1 MKNLNSFLK
10 IGLALSWVLIAVV
23 PSNAQSGNQSDIT
36 GPNPVEVI
44 PTQDSEVDSGNFSDI
59 TGPNPVEVIPTQD
72 SEADSGNQSDT
83 TGPNPVEVIPTQDSE
98 ADSGNQSDTTG
109 PNSVEITP
117 TQDSETE
124 NIEEVQTNKVVP
136 EVNRPAY
143 ESLLQQANLKVA
155 VQLQEEFQAQEFKNH
170 LGIEL
175 YGALPAVED
184 VSEKLYELWQ
194 QTGKKAAFIYVS
206 SQSDQLE
213 TFTVFPEAPNRDT
226 DKLKA
231 VASKQSAPASVE
243 EVTLR
248 ETLPEVSRQML
259 LETVGQFR
267 REITIPRKRKF
278 TTYLRPAQQLYK
290 WLIAPVEA
298 QLQTNEIDIVV
309 FSMDAGL
316 RSLPV
321 AALHDGQQF
330 LVEKYG
336 VAVVPSFALADLGY
350 TDVRQAPILAMGA
363 SKFTELSPLPAV
375 PIELQNA
382 SIGNWQGE
390 SFLNER
396 FTLDNFKTQ
405 NKQQQFGI
413 IHLATHAEFR
423 PGELSNSFIQFFD
436 ERLSVTK
443 LRKIANELGWS
454 KAKTSPIEL
463 LVLSACQTAL
473 GDEQAELGF
482 AGLAVQSGVKSAL
495 ASLWYVSDAGTLAL
509 MSEFYKHLS
518 QSPVKTLALQQTQL
532 AMLRGEVLVENGK
545 LKLSDGET
553 ISLPPELAV
562 QGNFNLSHPY
572 FWSAFTMI
580 GNWN

>member
-1 MKNLNSFLK
+1 MKKLNSFLK
-10 IGLALSWVLIAVV
+10 IGLALSWVLIAAT

-44 PTQDSEVDSGNFSDI
+44 PDQDNKVPSGNS
-59 TGPNPVEVIPTQD
+59 
-72 SEADSGNQSDT
+72 SDT
-83 TGPNPVEVIPTQDSE
+83 TGPNPVEVIPDQ
-98 ADSGNQSDTTG
+98 N
-109 PNSVEITP
+109 
-117 TQDSETE
+117 SETGTT
-124 NIEEVQTNKVVP
+124 EEVQTNKVVR
-136 EVNRPAY
+136 EVNRRAY
-143 ESLLQQANLKVA
+143 EGLLQKANFKVA
-155 VQLQEEFQAQEFKNH
+155 VQLQEEFQAEEFRNH

-175 YGALPAVED
+175 YGTMPSVDD

-206 SQSDQLE
+206 SQSEQLE
-213 TFTVFPEAPNRDT
+213 TFTVFPKTPDSDT
-226 DKLKA
+226 NKLKA
-231 VASKQSAPASVE
+231 VALKQSAPASVE

-248 ETLPEVSRQML
+248 ETLPDVSRQLML
-259 LETVGQFR
+259 DQVNQFR
-267 REITIPRKRKF
+267 REITSPRKRKF
-278 TTYLRPAQQLYK
+278 TTYLKPAQQLYQ
-290 WLIAPVEA
+290 WLIAPVEE
-298 QLQTNEIDIVV
+298 QLQTNEIDILVL
-309 FSMDAGL
+309 SMDSGL

-321 AALHDGQQF
+321 AALHDGQKF

-336 VAVVPSFALADLGY
+336 VAIVPSFALADLGY
-350 TDVRQAPILAMGA
+350 TDVRQAPVLAMGA
-363 SKFTELSPLPAV
+363 SKFAELSPLPAV

-382 SIGNWQGE
+382 SIGNWQGD

-405 NKQQQFGI
+405 NKEKQFGI

-423 PGELSNSFIQFFD
+423 SGELSNSFIQFFD
-436 ERLSVTK
+436 ERLSITQ

-454 KAKTSPIEL
+454 TAKTSPIEL
-463 LVLSACQTAL
+463 LILSACQTAL

-518 QSPVKTLALQQTQL
+518 QSPVKTLALQKTQL

-553 ISLPPELAV
+553 IPLPPELAV

>member
-1 MKNLNSFLK
+1 C
-10 IGLALSWVLIAVV
+10 I
-23 PSNAQSGNQSDIT
+23 
-36 GPNPVEVI
+36 
-44 PTQDSEVDSGNFSDI
+44 
-59 TGPNPVEVIPTQD
+59 
-72 SEADSGNQSDT
+72 
-83 TGPNPVEVIPTQDSE
+83 
-98 ADSGNQSDTTG
+98 
-109 PNSVEITP
+109 
-117 TQDSETE
+117 
-124 NIEEVQTNKVVP
+124 
-136 EVNRPAY
+136 
-143 ESLLQQANLKVA
+143 
-155 VQLQEEFQAQEFKNH
+155 
-170 LGIEL
+170 
-175 YGALPAVED
+175 
-184 VSEKLYELWQ
+184 
-194 QTGKKAAFIYVS
+194 
-206 SQSDQLE
+206 
-213 TFTVFPEAPNRDT
+213 
-226 DKLKA
+226 
-231 VASKQSAPASVE
+231 E

-248 ETLPEVSRQML
+248 ETLPDVSRQIL
-259 LETVGQFR
+259 LDQVEKFR

-278 TTYLRPAQQLYK
+278 TTYLKPAQQLYQ
-290 WLIAPVEA
+290 WLIAPVEE

-330 LVEKYG
+330 LIEKYG

-350 TDVRQAPILAMGA
+350 TDVRQAPVLAMGA

-375 PIELQNA
+375 PIELQNV
-382 SIGNWQGE
+382 SIGTWQGA

-396 FTLDNFKTQ
+396 FTLDNFKIQ

-454 KAKTSPIEL
+454 TATTSPIEL
-463 LVLSACQTAL
+463 LILSACQTAL

-509 MSEFYKHLS
+509 MSEFYQHLS
-518 QSPVKTLALQQTQL
+518 QTPVKTVALQQTQL

-545 LKLSDGET
+545 LKLSDGKT